1 MRLIEKRVPGGRWLP
16 QALAALL
23 AVPPGLLAQQP
34 AAPPPA
40 SSTPAN
46 SSPPQAPAQIK
57 PMAPL
62 PIVQDLRVIALAGN
76 NSQNDLERRIM
87 APLVV
92 EVLDQNSRPVEGADV
107 VFRFP
112 LNGPGATFRNGQT
125 SRTARTDGKGQAAA
139 TGWMA
144 NNELGSFQIRVSAS
158 YGNETGEATI
168 TMTNAP
174 RVIEEGKKSKKGGGW
189 VSSPW
194 FKVAVIGGAAAAVAG
209 IVLATTGG
217 SSGSSSHT
225 VTITPG
231 PPVVGAP
238 H

>member
-1 MRLIEKRVPGGRWLP
+1 LPIALI
-16 QALAALL
+16 ALL
-23 AVPPGLLAQQP
+23 IVPQELFAQQP
-34 AAPPPA
+34 AAPPTTPTTSA
-40 SSTPAN
+40 QTPA
-46 SSPPQAPAQIK
+46 PIK

-62 PIVQDLRVIALAGN
+62 PIVQDLSVIALAGN
-76 NSQNDLERRIM
+76 NEKNDLERKIM

-92 EVLDQNSRPVEGADV
+92 QVLDQNSRPLEGAEV

-112 LNGPGATFRNGQT
+112 LSGPGATFRNQQT
-125 SRTARTDGKGQAAA
+125 SKTVRTDGKGQASA
-139 TGWMA
+139 TGWIA
-144 NNELGSFQIRVSAS
+144 NNELGTFQVRVTAS
-158 YGNETGEATI
+158 YGNEIGETTV

-174 RVIEEGKKSKKGGGW
+174 RVSAEDKKGTRGRGW
-189 VSSPW
+189 WSSPW
-194 FKVAVIGGAAAAVAG
+194 AKAAVIGGAAAAVAG

-217 SSGSSSHT
+217 GGSSGHT

>member
-1 MRLIEKRVPGGRWLP
+1 VPCACWLIP
-16 QALAALL
+16 ALVALL
-23 AVPPGLLAQQP
+23 TLPPGLLAQQP
-34 AAPPPA
+34 APPA
-40 SSTPAN
+40 AAPAPQAP
-46 SSPPQAPAQIK
+46 PPQAPETIK
-57 PMAPL
+57 PMSPL
-62 PIVQDLRVIALAGN
+62 PMVQDLRVIPLAGN
-76 NSQNDLERRIM
+76 NEKNDLERKIM

-112 LNGPGATFRNGQT
+112 LNGPGATFRNQQT
-125 SRTARTDGKGQAAA
+125 SKTVKSDGKGQASA

-144 NNELGSFQIRVSAS
+144 NNELGSFQVRVTAS
-158 YGNETGEATI
+158 YGNETGETTL

-174 RVIEEGKKSKKGGGW
+174 RVTPEDKKVKHGRSW
-189 VSSPW
+189 WSSPW
-194 FKVAVIGGAAAAVAG
+194 VKVAVIGGAAAVVAG
-209 IVLATTGG
+209 VVVATTGG
-217 SSGSSSHT
+217 GGSSSSHT

>member
-1 MRLIEKRVPGGRWLP
+1 MRLIENRVPAGSWLP
-16 QALAALL
+16 QALAVLL

-34 AAPPPA
+34 TAPPPA
-40 SSTPAN
+40 APPGTNSPA
-46 SSPPQAPAQIK
+46 PQAPTQIK
-57 PMAPL
+57 PMSPL
-62 PIVQDLRVIALAGN
+62 PIVQDLQVIPLAGN
-76 NSQNDLERRIM
+76 NEKNDLERRVM

-92 EVLDQNSRPVEGADV
+92 EVLDRNSRPVEGADV

-112 LNGPGATFRNGQT
+112 LNGPGATFRNQQT
-125 SRTARTDGKGQAAA
+125 SKTVRTDGTGQASA

-144 NNELGSFQIRVSAS
+144 NDEVGTFQVRVTAS
-158 YGNETGEATI
+158 YGNETGETTI
-168 TMTNAP
+168 KMTNAA
-174 RVIEEGKKSKKGGGW
+174 RVTAEDRKSKRGRSW
-189 VSSPW
+189 WSSPW
-194 FKVAVIGGAAAAVAG
+194 VKVAVIGGAAAAVAG

-217 SSGSSSHT
+217 GGSSSHT